1 MGFEPL
7 LNELA
12 SKRKKALEQGSS
24 EKVKKQ
30 HDKGRLMARERIDRL
45 LDPESFFEFGIL
57 ASSDRPGMED
67 RTPADGLI
75 TGFGTIH
82 GREIGIIANDFTVLA
97 SSNARVYSKKAKYI
111 REQVVEKGLPLV
123 WLGESGG
130 GRLPDLQGARGIVSL
145 TGEGGS
151 ERWVFSQY
159 SHFRET
165 PWMMAIMG
173 PSNGVPMW
181 QSCLSDFVVQ
191 VKGSTLSVSGA
202 RALQKSIAATYTDE
216 EMGNWKI
223 HAERTGITDRV
234 AEDEEDCFRIIKKF
248 LSYMPSNNMDL
259 PPTSTVPEDSGKT
272 MAGIMDILPENR
284 KKAYDMYKII
294 QAIVDRGTL
303 FDLKPLFGKTII
315 TTLVRINGWVV
326 GIVANQPLVNGG
338 AMDTNALEKMTGFLS
353 LCDSYNIPLLF
364 LHDSPGFLVGK
375 DAEIQK
381 VGAKVTNAM
390 DALSQVTVPKISII
404 IRKSYG
410 QGMFSLCGPSAGPD
424 FVVAWPTAE
433 ISFLDPVVA
442 ADVAF
447 GSLPADQYQALKDQ
461 MIQEAAPGPAA
472 GRFFLQDIIDPRET
486 RNYLIDILNIIATR
500 GGEKIGEHRLANWPK
515 QF

>member
-1 MGFEPL
+1 MNFEKLIEELYEKKEQAL
-7 LNELA
+7 LGAPHKIEA
-12 SKRKKALEQGSS
+12 
-24 EKVKKQ
+24 Q
-30 HDKGRLMARERIDRL
+30 HSKGRRTARERIDHL
-45 LDPESFFEFGIL
+45 LDPGSFTELGML
-57 ASSDRPGMED
+57 AHSDMPGMED
-67 RTPADGLI
+67 KTLGDGI
-75 TGFGTIH
+75 IIAFGTVN
-82 GREIGIIANDFTVLA
+82 GRRVGVMASDFTVLA
-97 SSNARVYSKKAKYI
+97 ATLSRVHGKKMHDFRQLINKYQLTNI
-111 REQVVEKGLPLV
+111 F
-123 WLGESGG
+123 LGDGGG
-130 GRLPDLQGARGIVSL
+130 GRVPDGQGSIGMTSSA
-145 TGEGGS
+145 
-151 ERWVFSQY
+151 
-159 SHFRET
+159 
-165 PWMMAIMG
+165 MMGVESIFHMYTNQRRAPMITAIMG
-173 PSNGVPMW
+173 NCFGVSMW
-181 QSCLSDFVVQ
+181 QACAADFVVQ

-202 RALQKSIAATYTDE
+202 RALQKTIAATYTDE